1 MIKRIISIFLTA
13 IIFMST
19 LVMPANAMN
28 GGTEGTKPW
37 MNTKLSAEERTE
49 LLLDAMTMEQKI
61 QQIAI
66 SRFNEND
73 KGETVVINK
82 SGIAS
87 TRAAYSRPRV
97 PCPGVS
103 GRTLAGKS
111 VESRSWASPQSA

>member
-1 MIKRIISIFLTA
+1 MA
-13 IIFMST
+13 
-19 LVMPANAMN
+19 

-73 KGETVVINK
+73 TGETVVIK
-82 SGIAS
+82 RKGS
-87 TRAAYSRPRV
+87 
-97 PCPGVS
+97 
-103 GRTLAGKS
+103 
-111 VESRSWASPQSA
+111 

>member
-1 MIKRIISIFLTA
+1 MIKRINLIFLTA

-19 LVMPANAMN
+19 LVIPANAMT

-73 KGETVVINK
+73 TGETVVINK
-82 SGIAS
+82 
-87 TRAAYSRPRV
+87 RRY
-97 PCPGVS
+97 
-103 GRTLAGKS
+103 
-111 VESRSWASPQSA
+111 

>member
-1 MIKRIISIFLTA
+1 MKKRINLIFMIA

-19 LVMPANAMN
+19 LVVPANAMAVE
-28 GGTEGTKPW
+28 TEGDHPW

-73 KGETVVINK
+73 KGETVVIK
-82 SGIAS
+82 KRYEQVPERRI
-87 TRAAYSRPRV
+87 RARRYTA
-97 PCPGVS
+97 
-103 GRTLAGKS
+103 
-111 VESRSWASPQSA
+111 WM

>member
-1 MIKRIISIFLTA
+1 MKKRINSIFLTA

-19 LVMPANAMN
+19 LVIPANAMN

-49 LLLDAMTMEQKI
+49 LLLDEMTMEQKI

-73 KGETVVINK
+73 TGETVVINK
-82 SGIAS
+82 RGS
-87 TRAAYSRPRV
+87 
-97 PCPGVS
+97 
-103 GRTLAGKS
+103 
-111 VESRSWASPQSA
+111 